1 MRRQSA
7 HVDAEVLAELSAGL
21 IDGKRATRIHAHLAG
36 CQRCAQRSAALTEIG
51 PLLASVPSPRMPD
64 DVVTRL
70 NATLAQEAAYRS
82 TPAAAPA
89 RSSDQD
95 TASTVVEFSRAAKG
109 RRRVLTSPVAARAF
123 AAAAAACVV
132 AAGGYTAVQLTTG
145 GSPAP
150 VSPGAA
156 NGPVTTKHAATSH
169 GAARGPSTG
178 GAHAQP
184 FIPRTGSGASD
195 GPVQQVP
202 FKVVDSGIN
211 YRTASLGTQIK
222 TELNK
227 VVALKS
233 AKSSAGGPL
242 HKPTPQQYACVSY
255 VTGGNAPALVDKA
268 QFQGHP
274 ATIIALSHVAAIEGE
289 HRVPSL
295 GRAWSSIAKAQCR
308 SGWCAFTERRGPDP

>member
-64 DVVTRL
+64 DVLTRL
-70 NATLAQEAAYRS
+70 NATLAQEAAHRS
-82 TPAAAPA
+82 VPATAPA

-150 VSPGAA
+150 VSPGVA
-156 NGPVTTKHAATSH
+156 NGPVTTRHAATSH

-184 FIPRTGSGASD
+184 FIPRTGSGASN

-211 YRTASLGTQIK
+211 YRTASLGAQIK

-227 VVALKS
+227 VVALKPGT
-233 AKSSAGGPL
+233 ASAGAL
-242 HKPTPQQYACVSY
+242 HPPTTQQYACVSY
-255 VTGGNAPALVDKA
+255 VTGGTAPALVDKA
-268 QFQGHP
+268 SFQGRP
-274 ATIIALSHVAAIEGE
+274 ATIIALSHEGSQ
-289 HRVPSL
+289 VGQAWVVGPS
-295 GRAWSSIAKAQCR
+295 C
-308 SGWCAFTERRGPDP
+308 SGTHEDLLDHVNLPTSGG

>member
-7 HVDAEVLAELSAGL
+7 HVDTEVLAELSAGL

-36 CQRCAQRSAALTEIG
+36 CQRCAQRSAALAEIST
-51 PLLASVPSPRMPD
+51 LLASVPSPRMPD

-70 NATLAQEAAYRS
+70 NATLVQEAAHRS

-95 TASTVVEFSRAAKG
+95 TTNTVVEFSRAAKG

-145 GSPAP
+145 GSAAP
-150 VSPGAA
+150 LGPAA
-156 NGPVTTKHAATSH
+156 NGPVTSKNVATGG

-178 GAHAQP
+178 TAHAQP
-184 FIPRTGSGASD
+184 FIPHTGD
-195 GPVQQVP
+195 GLHNGPQRRLP
-202 FKVVDSGIN
+202 FKVVDSGID
-211 YRTASLGTQIK
+211 YRTASLSTQIK

-227 VVALKS
+227 VLALKS
-233 AKSSAGGPL
+233 AKPSSAVRSL
-242 HKPTPQQYACVSY
+242 HTPTPQQYACVSY
-255 VTGGNAPALVDKA
+255 VTGGTVPALVDKA
-268 QFQGHP
+268 RFQGHP
-274 ATIIALSHVAAIEGE
+274 ATIIALSHVGNQVSQAWVVG
-289 HRVPSL
+289 PSCSASEEDL
-295 GRAWSSIAKAQCR
+295 LKYVALPT
-308 SGWCAFTERRGPDP
+308 SGG